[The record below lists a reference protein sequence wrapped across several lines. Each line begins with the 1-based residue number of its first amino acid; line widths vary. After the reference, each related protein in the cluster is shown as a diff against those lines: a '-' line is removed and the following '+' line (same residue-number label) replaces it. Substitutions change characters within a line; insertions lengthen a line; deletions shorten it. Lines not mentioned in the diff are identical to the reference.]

1 MMSQMFGIRYH
12 GVINFNDK
20 MKMDVVGLV
29 SYQNSV
35 SNKIMMLIEIDFITL
50 LQIETNTIITM
61 KKLLNL
67 ETYLMQIQ

>member
-1 MMSQMFGIRYH
+1 
-12 GVINFNDK
+12 
-20 MKMDVVGLV
+20 
-29 SYQNSV
+29 
-35 SNKIMMLIEIDFITL
+35 MMLIEIDFITL